1 MHDRPAWVVLGGRNS
16 TGTRDFPETHA
27 GVSTITVTLRD
38 RRVFTEVEVAWAT
51 EVIRVLGH
59 ATIPFT
65 ADEIADVDDTPPGWS
80 DAEEVPFHFM
90 RPGVVTP
97 ADAGRVRLLR
107 R

>member
-1 MHDRPAWVVLGGRNS
+1 LGGRNS

-51 EVIRVLGH
+51 EVIRVRGH

-80 DAEEVPFHFM
+80 DAEEPFF
-90 RPGVVTP
+90 G
-97 ADAGRVRLLR
+97 AGDRSR
-107 R
+107 RCACRQRSLGSGRSASR